1 MPLITP
7 VDLSTHFYPEV
18 INEITRN
25 NDIIITSAI
34 NTAVQEAKL
43 YLSRF
48 DLLQLFGTD
57 TTDPEQKDPLLQQL
71 LKDIAAWHLIR
82 LSNPGSDQP
91 TFRMAYDDAIKT
103 LKNIMNGQAVPEGWP
118 YANISSAV
126 PDGDSVTWSSNAK
139 RSNYY

>member
-25 NDIIITSAI
+25 NDNIITSAI

-91 TFRMAYDDAIKT
+91 TFRIAYDM
-103 LKNIMNGQAVPEGWP
+103 L
-118 YANISSAV
+118 
-126 PDGDSVTWSSNAK
+126 
-139 RSNYY
+139 